1 MIYIKMTLHHLL
13 LREFRCKNSMFISPM
28 SRGMYIHKCLLKNSW
43 KNKKQVIRQEMWTC
57 EHVLWLIL
65 LLFQSCRSVFIIF
78 AIFIHFY
85 GITCVHYRHLSSHP
99 TCVILSSHHMWAMK
113 YMYTLMKCLIFK
125 ILLKLFL
132 ALLAKN
138 PYF

>member
-28 SRGMYIHKCLLKNSW
+28 SRGMYIHKCLWKNSW

-65 LLFQSCRSVFIIF
+65 LLFQICMSQYIIF

-99 TCVILSSHHMWAMK
+99 TWVIWSSDRMWAIR
-113 YMYTLMKCLIFK
+113 YMFIPMKCLIFK
-125 ILLKLFL
+125 ILLNLFL
-132 ALLAKN
+132 VLSVKN